1 MAEIRKPRIGIAL
14 GGGSAR
20 GWAHIGI
27 LQELANMGIH
37 PDIACGCSSGSIV
50 AAAYAAGHLEQL
62 ETSVTALTKLELMRF
77 FELNMTLN
85 GFVRQERL
93 KQFLHDNVCARETLI
108 EELTCTFAAV
118 ATNLNTGHEVWFT
131 EGPALDAIWASI
143 ALPGLFPPY
152 QFKGQWLVDGG
163 LVNPVPV
170 SLCRA
175 LGADVVIAVNLN
187 SNALSRIHADK
198 LNAAQT
204 TKSGDTAMQ
213 ITEVTEPT
221 TDETTTA
228 TALSNSFVSSVATS
242 LWEYSS
248 AFFTSNKSSQP
259 PQPNLIDAIA
269 GSINIMQD
277 KVTRSRMAGDPPDIL
292 LNPRMTHIGLLEF
305 YRAGEAI
312 EEGRECVKRMSAE
325 IDLLNG

>member
-1 MAEIRKPRIGIAL
+1 MAQIRKPRIGIAL

-27 LQELANMGIH
+27 LQELANMGIY
-37 PDIACGCSSGSIV
+37 PDVACGCSSGSIV
-50 AAAYAAGHLEQL
+50 AAAYAAGRLERL

-85 GFVRQERL
+85 GFVRQDRL
-93 KQFLHDNVCARETLI
+93 KQFLHENVCARETLI
-108 EELTCTFAAV
+108 EELTCTFASV
-118 ATNLNTGHEVWFT
+118 ATNLNSGHEVWFT
-131 EGPALDAIWASI
+131 KGQVSDAIWASI

-152 QFKGQWLVDGG
+152 QFEGQWLVDGG

-187 SNALSRIHADK
+187 SNAMSRMYADK
-198 LNAAQT
+198 LDAQAT
-204 TKSGDTAMQ
+204 ESSDTAVQ
-213 ITEVTEPT
+213 ITEATQQVS
-221 TDETTTA
+221 TDEVATTTA
-228 TALSNSFVSSVATS
+228 MSNNFVSSVATS

-248 AFFTSNKSSQP
+248 AFFTSSKSNHP

-305 YRAGEAI
+305 YRAAEAI
-312 EEGRECVKRMSAE
+312 EEGRACVKRMSAE
-325 IDLLNG
+325 IKLLND